1 MGNQWIATG
10 MKAKGSITYPN
21 GGVKIWQ
28 KWKTIM
34 KMKPSVLNFV
44 EGVQPILV
52 LKVSYYIAPDE
63 RVVHPNRN
71 QGVIAVRVISGTN
84 TI

>member
-1 MGNQWIATG
+1 MS
-10 MKAKGSITYPN
+10 MKMKRSAIFRDGE
-21 GGVKIWQ
+21 VKIWQ

-34 KMKPSVLNFV
+34 KMKPYVLNFV
-44 EGVQPILV
+44 ECVQPILV

-71 QGVIAVRVISGTN
+71 QGVIAARVISGTN